1 MDLYLCPQLG
11 HFHGSKHRAI
21 CSSITPVSIQGLKSK
36 ITPRSTSA
44 QLNMID
50 TTDIL
55 VRFREMRLFTVST
68 TLSVEA
74 HTNRREKYP

>member
-1 MDLYLCPQLG
+1 MDLYLCPQFG
-11 HFHGSKHRAI
+11 HFHGNKHRAI
-21 CSSITPVSIQGLKSK
+21 SNNTTPVSIQGLKSK
-36 ITPRSTSA
+36 ITPMSTNA
-44 QLNMID
+44 QPNMIN

-74 HTNRREKYP
+74 RTDRREKYP